1 MKFQG
6 FVRENGQVGIRNH
19 VVVMPG
25 VICAEMAAKKIAS
38 ECGAVFLAN
47 PIGCGL
53 NPKDMT
59 VMLDAERGK
68 CSTTDRSRS
77 VRSDPGTGMR
87 RLRSNLRLL
96 F

>member
-25 VICAEMAAKKIAS
+25 VICAEMAAQKIAS

-59 VMLDAERGK
+59 VMHIIAMMEK
-68 CSTTDRSRS
+68 
-77 VRSDPGTGMR
+77 PQR
-87 RLRSNLRLL
+87 RKKDH
-96 F
+96 FG

>member
-53 NPKDMT
+53 NPKI
-59 VMLDAERGK
+59 
-68 CSTTDRSRS
+68 
-77 VRSDPGTGMR
+77 
-87 RLRSNLRLL
+87 
-96 F
+96 

>member
-19 VVVMPG
+19 VVAMPG
-25 VICAEMAAKKIAS
+25 VICAEMAAKKVAS

-59 VMLDAERGK
+59 VMPDA
-68 CSTTDRSRS
+68 
-77 VRSDPGTGMR
+77 
-87 RLRSNLRLL
+87 
-96 F
+96 